1 MKLID
6 VTIHKYKSFEQEQH
20 FEIQKDVTI
29 LVGMNESGKTSVLES
44 IAKTNYFQKDKK
56 FEFNLTHDY
65 PRREKKNIDKA
76 NVEPNAI
83 TCIYSLSDDILK
95 LIDDT
100 VGKGVFSQTTI
111 SLTTKYNNIKSWNN
125 ISADFKKFI
134 DLKTTELGISSKA
147 LNDKLEKVK
156 SEKDLDAIIAEYK
169 DDTLLAGLNKIKE
182 FVKNEWKWGNP
193 IQEFIARKLINPRLP
208 KFLYYDEYYSLPSR
222 IVIEKMKEEELEDE
236 ELKTAKALLE
246 LADLNPEDI
255 LKANDFEDYIA
266 ELEATE
272 AIISDELFKYWS
284 TNGNLSIE
292 FKIEA
297 KEEKVKRTIR
307 NNYNQQ
313 EIIDV
318 NIVEHILDIRVK
330 NQRTRVSL
338 PLKNR
343 SKGFNWFFSF
353 LVWFKKIQEDKNSQ
367 YILLLD
373 EPGLNLHASAQK
385 DMLRFIE
392 DLSKDYQIIYTT
404 HSPFSIPSNSLER
417 VRTVLETKDGSKIS
431 DSIQE
436 KDPNTLFPLQAALGY
451 DIAQNLFIGEKNLLV
466 EGVSDMVFL
475 LTMSGI
481 LEQSYKLSLRSDI
494 VIVPTGGLEKVATF
508 ISLMRGNKLELACLL
523 DTYTDPKSKAKFE
536 NLIYQKLIHKNK
548 VRFFDEYLQD
558 YNQADIEDLFDKEDY
573 LKIFNQAFSEYP
585 DIKPSNLDDSIKP
598 IILQINK
605 HLNIT
610 RYNHYRPANQLSKNG
625 LAVEDFKKSSLD
637 NFEKLITDIN
647 KLFD

>member
-1 MKLID
+1 MKLIN
-6 VTIHKYKSFEQEQH
+6 VTIHKYKSFELEQQ
-20 FEIQKDVTI
+20 FEVQDDVTI

-44 IAKTNYFQKDKK
+44 IAKTNYFQNDKK
-56 FEFNLTHDY
+56 FKFNLTHDY
-65 PRREKKNIDKA
+65 PRREKKNVDKS
-76 NVEPNAI
+76 NTEPNAI
-83 TCIYSLSDDILK
+83 TCVYTISDELFK
-95 LIDDT
+95 LIENR
-100 VGKGVFSQTTI
+100 VGKDVFSQKTI
-111 SLTTKYNNIKSWNN
+111 SLTTKYSNVNTWNDIN
-125 ISADFKKFI
+125 ADYKKFI
-134 DLKTTELGISSKA
+134 ELKTNELGISSKA

-156 SEKDLDAIIAEYK
+156 NEKDLEIIIAEYK
-169 DDTLLAGLNKIKE
+169 DESLIAGLTKIKE
-182 FVKNEWKWGNP
+182 FVKNSWNWPNP
-193 IQEFIARKLINPRLP
+193 IKEFIARNLINPKLP

-222 IVIEKMKEEELEDE
+222 IVIEKINDEELEDE

-255 LKANDFEDYIA
+255 LKAIDFEDYIA

-297 KEEKVKRTIR
+297 KEQKVKRSIR
-307 NNYNQQ
+307 NNYNQE

-373 EPGLNLHASAQK
+373 EPGLNLHAAAQK

-404 HSPFSIPSNSLER
+404 HSPFSIPSNNLDR

-466 EGVSDMVFL
+466 EGVSDMIFL
-475 LTMSGI
+475 LSMSGI
-481 LEQSYKLSLRSDI
+481 LEQAQKVVLRDDI
-494 VIVPTGGLEKVATF
+494 IIVPTGGLEKVATF
-508 ISLMRGNKLELACLL
+508 ISLMRGNKLQIACLL

-548 VRFFDEYLQD
+548 VRFFDEYLSD
-558 YNQADIEDLFDKEDY
+558 YNQADIEDLFAKEDY
-573 LKIFNQAFSEYP
+573 LRVFNEAFSEHP
-585 DIKPSNLDDSIKP
+585 EIKLSDLDIAIKP

-605 HLNIT
+605 HLSIT

-625 LAVEDFKKSSLD
+625 LSVKDFKKSTLD
-637 NFEKLITDIN
+637 NFENLIVDIN